1 MCVASG
7 PGKDM
12 FESTLIIATKQYEK
26 AKDLYATANVTGMK
40 LSGPVDFRHQH
51 ADMSN
56 VKFQLPS
63 GEQVWYLCNVII
75 VLLLWSTC
83 SDKSQWRATHCQTF
97 IRCSHLK

>member
-63 GEQVWYLCNVII
+63 GEQVWYCYYHSITLVYLFRQIPEQGYPLPNFH
-75 VLLLWSTC
+75 
-83 SDKSQWRATHCQTF
+83 QM
-97 IRCSHLK
+97 